1 MVTELPIPNTE
12 PDTSDVGQGLRDPT
26 RIDHRRH
33 VSEQLPPYVSERLD
47 DQISW
52 YGKKSAYNKLRFRIC
67 QLIVIV
73 ASAVIPIINLG
84 IPLTGQIIPNIA
96 TIFSSNLALGITAT
110 LGAVITIVTALSQM
124 DAYFETWVLYR
135 TTGEALKRERFLYI
149 NNAADYSALS
159 EEAKNK
165 LLVERVEAMLSSENS
180 KFLSLQQQA
189 RQQSEQQL
197 NQLLQQQREINKQQR
212 GELLELREFREKYEN
227 SSRVSG
233 SKGEVQLVRTG
244 LAGIKFPTNK
254 QNMQTY
260 VEQNKAKIANADSVT
275 MAIGKLPSK
284 EYANIQEIL
293 NEVQ

>member
-1 MVTELPIPNTE
+1 MVTELSISNR
-12 PDTSDVGQGLRDPT
+12 DQGTSGKGQGASTPSKSDDVRDM
-26 RIDHRRH
+26 
-33 VSEQLPPYVSERLD
+33 SKQLPPYVSERLD
-47 DQISW
+47 NQISW
-52 YGKKSAYNKLRFRIC
+52 YAKKAAYNKLRFRIC

-84 IPLTGQIIPNIA
+84 IPLTDSVSPNA
-96 TIFSSNLALGITAT
+96 PYVALGITAI
-110 LGAVITIVTALSQM
+110 LGAVITIVAALSQM

-135 TTGEALKRERFLYI
+135 TTAEALKRERFLYI
-149 NNAADYSALS
+149 NNAADYSGLT
-159 EEAKNK
+159 EEVKNK
-165 LLVERVEAMLSSENS
+165 LLVERIEAMLSSENS
-180 KFLSLQQQA
+180 KFLSLQQHA

-197 NQLLQQQREINKQQR
+197 NELLQQQRELNKQQR
-212 GELLELREFREKYEN
+212 AELLELREFREKYEH
-227 SSRVSG
+227 SG
-233 SKGEVQLVRTG
+233 IISDGKREVELVRTS

-275 MAIGKLPSK
+275 IAIGKLPSK

>member
-1 MVTELPIPNTE
+1 METELSISNR
-12 PDTSDVGQGLRDPT
+12 DLITSGKGQGASTPSKSDDVRDM
-26 RIDHRRH
+26 
-33 VSEQLPPYVSERLD
+33 SKQLPPYVSERLD
-47 DQISW
+47 NQISW
-52 YGKKSAYNKLRFRIC
+52 YAKKAAYNKLRFRIC

-84 IPLTGQIIPNIA
+84 IPLTPL
-96 TIFSSNLALGITAT
+96 TDSVSPYVALGVTAI
-110 LGAVITIVTALSQM
+110 LGAVITIVAALSQM

-135 TTGEALKRERFLYI
+135 TTAEALKRERFLYI
-149 NNAADYSALS
+149 NNAADYSGLT
-159 EEAKNK
+159 EEVKNK
-165 LLVERVEAMLSSENS
+165 LLVERIEAMLSSENS
-180 KFLSLQQQA
+180 KFLSLQQHA

-197 NQLLQQQREINKQQR
+197 NELLQQQRELNKQQR
-212 GELLELREFREKYEN
+212 AELLELREFREKYEH
-227 SSRVSG
+227 SG
-233 SKGEVQLVRTG
+233 IISDGKREVELVRTS

-293 NEVQ
+293 NEVH

>member
-1 MVTELPIPNTE
+1 M
-12 PDTSDVGQGLRDPT
+12 SQ
-26 RIDHRRH
+26 
-33 VSEQLPPYVSERLD
+33 QLPPYVTERLD

-52 YGKKSAYNKLRFRIC
+52 YGKKSAYNKSRFRIC

-84 IPLTGQIIPNIA
+84 IPFTGEIIPDPDLK

-135 TTGEALKRERFLYI
+135 TTAEVLKRERFLYV
-149 NNAADYSALS
+149 NGAADYSTLS

-197 NQLLQQQREINKQQR
+197 DELLQQQRETNKQQR
-212 GELLELREFREKYEN
+212 AELLELREFRKKIEN
-227 SSRVSG
+227 SRLNNASN
-233 SKGEVQLVRTG
+233 GEVELVKTG
-244 LAGIKFPTNK
+244 LAEMKFPTNK
-254 QNMQTY
+254 QNIQTY
-260 VEQNKAKIANADSVT
+260 VEQNKAKIGDSSSVAI
-275 MAIGKLPSK
+275 AIGKLPSK
-284 EYANIQEIL
+284 EYANIQEVL
-293 NEVQ
+293 NELQ